1 MTAEATTAI
10 TAPNRVARLLVVI
23 RDQPFFFQNIQLRRG
38 AAAAISLL
46 ECFPPHHWPAGTLRR
61 TISTWLPHPD
71 QVVLLQTRHCTA
83 RHIADFPSFQ
93 A

>member
-1 MTAEATTAI
+1 MSTDATIDSHAAA
-10 TAPNRVARLLVVI
+10 TAPKRAERLLVVI

-61 TISTWLPHPD
+61 TIST
-71 QVVLLQTRHCTA
+71 
-83 RHIADFPSFQ
+83 
-93 A
+93 